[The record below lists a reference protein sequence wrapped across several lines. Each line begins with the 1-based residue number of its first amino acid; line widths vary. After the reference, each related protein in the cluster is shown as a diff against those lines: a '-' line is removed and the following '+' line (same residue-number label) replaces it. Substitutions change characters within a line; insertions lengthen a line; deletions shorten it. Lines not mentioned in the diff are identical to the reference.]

1 MSAPGSTRGW
11 LLQWGRRGP
20 DRRRGAPPSPAV
32 PDRRGAPVIG
42 VALQLRQD
50 PLQVLLARAHRGG
63 NIVYLGRYPRRLYL
77 INHPRYIQHIL
88 LDQPHHYVKRPSIN
102 RITPLFGTGLTT
114 SDGALWQRQRRLLQ
128 PLGQSQRL
136 LALVPVMTAATT
148 AMLERWHRVAARGQ
162 PLEIAAEMS
171 TLTQTMIFHMLFG
184 SCAPGEGA
192 TVSAAL
198 QVALAYLN
206 RRIWA
211 RVALPVAL
219 PTPRHW
225 AWRQAMHTLHTFL
238 HQQIVARCQTG
249 QDTGDLL
256 ALLMTLR
263 DDETGE
269 AMSEAQLQDEIL
281 TLWVAGHTTT
291 AAALAWTWVL
301 VAQHPAIERRLCEE
315 VRHTSEE
322 GLPTAHPLQLLPYTR
337 LVHAEV
343 LRLYPPT
350 WVTARTPLVADTL
363 GGVPIPAGAVLLLC
377 PYTMHRHP
385 AFWETPESCDP
396 ERFLP
401 ARSTGRPRYAY
412 FPFGGGPRR
421 CLGQGLALL
430 MMQVV
435 TSLVARTYRLRLVSG
450 QHVRPEAAL
459 TLQPARG
466 LLFHVD
472 PYV

>member
-1 MSAPGSTRGW
+1 
-11 LLQWGRRGP
+11 
-20 DRRRGAPPSPAV
+20 V
-32 PDRRGAPVIG
+32 VG
-42 VALQLRQD
+42 VTLQLRHD
-50 PLQVLLARAHRGG
+50 PLQVLLEAAHCGG
-63 NIVYLGRYPRRLYL
+63 DIVYLGRCLRPLYL
-77 INHPRYIQHIL
+77 INHPRFIQHIL
-88 LDQPHHYVKRPSIN
+88 HEQPHHYVKRPSIN

-114 SDGALWQRQRRLLQ
+114 SDGALWQRQRRLLH
-128 PLGQSQRL
+128 PLGQSQQL
-136 LALVPVMTAATT
+136 AALVPVMRTATT
-148 AMLERWHRVAARGQ
+148 AMLERWHHVATRGQ
-162 PLEIAAEMS
+162 PLEITAEMA
-171 TLTQTMIFHMLFG
+171 TLTQTMMFHMLFG
-184 SCAPGEGA
+184 RCTPGERA

-211 RVALPVAL
+211 RVALPVSL

-225 AWRQAMHTLHTFL
+225 AWRQARHTLHTFL
-238 HQQIVARCQTG
+238 HQQMRARRRSG
-249 QDTGDLL
+249 RDPADLL
-256 ALLMTLR
+256 ALLMALR

-269 AMSEAQLQDEIL
+269 AMSEAQLRDELL
-281 TLWVAGHTTT
+281 TLWIAGHTTT

-301 VAQHPAIERRLCEE
+301 VAQHPAIERQLREE
-315 VRHTSEE
+315 VCHAPGE
-322 GLPTAHPLQLLPYTR
+322 GLPTAHLRPLLPYTR

-350 WVTARTPLVADTL
+350 WVTARTPVVAATL
-363 GGVPIPAGAVLLLC
+363 GGVLIPAGAVLLLC

-385 AFWETPESCDP
+385 AFWEAPESCDP

-421 CLGQGLALL
+421 CLGQGLAWLA
-430 MMQVV
+430 MQVV
-435 TSLVARTYRLRLVSG
+435 TSLVARTYRLRLVAD

-459 TLQPARG
+459 TLQPPRS

-472 PYV
+472 L

>member
-1 MSAPGSTRGW
+1 
-11 LLQWGRRGP
+11 
-20 DRRRGAPPSPAV
+20 
-32 PDRRGAPVIG
+32 VIG

-63 NIVYLGRYPRRLYL
+63 DIVYLGRCPRRLYL

-136 LALVPVMTAATT
+136 LALVPVITAATT
-148 AMLERWHRVAARGQ
+148 AMLEHWHRVAARGQ

-238 HQQIVARCQTG
+238 HQQIVARRQTG

-301 VAQHPAIERRLCEE
+301 VAQHPAIERRLREE
-315 VRHTSEE
+315 VCHALGE
-322 GLPTAHPLQLLPYTR
+322 GLPTAHPLRLLPYTR

-343 LRLYPPT
+343 LALSSH
-350 WVTARTPLVADTL
+350 VGD
-363 GGVPIPAGAVLLLC
+363 
-377 PYTMHRHP
+377 
-385 AFWETPESCDP
+385 
-396 ERFLP
+396 
-401 ARSTGRPRYAY
+401 
-412 FPFGGGPRR
+412 GPDAIDR
-421 CLGQGLALL
+421 
-430 MMQVV
+430 
-435 TSLVARTYRLRLVSG
+435 
-450 QHVRPEAAL
+450 
-459 TLQPARG
+459 
-466 LLFHVD
+466 
-472 PYV
+472 